1 MMSEI
6 VAVYGRE
13 ILDSRGNPT
22 VEADVVLASGAFGR
36 AASPSGAST
45 GAFEAHELRDGGSRY
60 GGKGVRQAVGHINGE
75 LAATALGFEL
85 FDQRNF
91 DALLIEI
98 DGTPNKSRMGA
109 NGLLAVS
116 LAASRALAEERQLPL
131 YRSLGGAGAKTLP
144 VPMMNIL
151 NGGAHADNTVD
162 LQEFMVVPHGAA
174 SFAEALRWGAEIFHA
189 LKGVLRS
196 RNLATSVGD
205 EGGFAPNLASN
216 AAAAEVII
224 EAVEKAGY
232 RPEEQVSLAI
242 DAAASEF
249 YKDGVYHLEGEGRS
263 LSGDEL
269 VEFWVDFCDRFPV
282 VSVED
287 GMDEEDWDGWKSLT
301 ERLGSR
307 IQLVGDDLFVTN
319 PARLK
324 RGIDSATANALL
336 VKPNQIGTLSE
347 TIDAVRM
354 AQFNAYTTVISHRSG
369 ETADT
374 FIADL
379 AVAMD
384 AGQIKTGS
392 LCRSDR
398 MAKYNRLLRIE
409 EELGGSAIFPGKG
422 ALRL

>member
-1 MMSEI
+1 MSEI